1 MTNVVVP
8 ARVRPMR
15 EHDLAQVI
23 TVEQRAYEFPWT
35 EGIFRDCLR
44 AGYSCW
50 SVVAGERSGQ
60 EGTGLAV
67 LIGYGIM
74 TVAVEEAHIL
84 NLCTDPHQQR
94 RGHARRLLGHLLGT
108 ARIHGAASI
117 FLEVRPS
124 NLAAQALYADEG
136 FVQVGLRKAYYPAS
150 TGREDALVLRRLL
163 TAADAPG

>member
-1 MTNVVVP
+1 MTDAVLP

-15 EHDLAQVI
+15 EHDLTQVI
-23 TVEQRAYEFPWT
+23 AVEQRAYEFPWT

-50 SVVAGERSGQ
+50 SMVTGERSGR
-60 EGTGLAV
+60 EGTGLATLV
-67 LIGYGIM
+67 GYGIM
-74 TVAVEEAHIL
+74 TMAVEEAHIL
-84 NLCTDPHQQR
+84 NLCTDPRHQR
-94 RGHARRLLGHLLGT
+94 RGHARRLLSHLLGT
-108 ARIHGAASI
+108 ARTHGAASV

-150 TGREDALVLRRLL
+150 AGREDALVLRRLL
-163 TAADAPG
+163 SPADAPG

>member
-1 MTNVVVP
+1 MTDPVSP

-23 TVEQRAYEFPWT
+23 TVEHRAYEFPWT

-50 SVVAGERSGQ
+50 SMMLGELSGD
-60 EGTGLAV
+60 EGRGRAT

-84 NLCTDPHQQR
+84 NLCTDPHHQR
-94 RGHARRLLGHLLGT
+94 RGHARRLLSHLLGT
-108 ARIHGAASI
+108 ARTHGAASV

-136 FVQVGLRKAYYPAS
+136 FVQVGLRKAYYPSS

-163 TAADAPG
+163 SAADAPG